1 MKSRLLKILSKFSKV
16 SKLSFKLVFR
26 KFPNL
31 LLKFRHEHYQLQDHP
46 ANYKKWVFIFLT
58 PIFLTLF
65 SVLAFNIIIDKGAYF
80 SYDEQFK
87 AALKA
92 LLEGNIVAELQ
103 VKNERILNEY
113 IINNIEHKIDA
124 IAVGSSRTMLF
135 RKRYLFDDANWF
147 FNHSM
152 PRCTLGDYLA
162 IIGAYKSLKGYIPK
176 TVVIGLDPWI
186 FNKNS
191 RFKNSWVRLK
201 EYYFY
206 LLGEIGIKKTHYHD
220 SLSIYVNAFD
230 KLLSWNYVLSNI
242 NFINDVLWTDKKY
255 FYIAKHIGIGVSL
268 IEPDGS
274 FHYPDKYLYR
284 SDDLVQKEAENIYH
298 SAAGLEYF
306 WELENR
312 KLFEM
317 FIEYLQQ
324 EGTNIIFFLPPYHP
338 TSYKNLISSQN
349 TKIINDIEEYLGI
362 FAKQK
367 DIRIVGSYN
376 PQKYNLS
383 NKDFIDGF
391 HTRSYVI
398 KNIFSTLK
406 R

>member
-1 MKSRLLKILSKFSKV
+1 MKSWQLKFLKKYCKISKLGFKLEFSKFTD
-16 SKLSFKLVFR
+16 
-26 KFPNL
+26 L
-31 LLKFRHEHYQLQDHP
+31 LANYRHEHYQLQNHHK
-46 ANYKKWVFIFLT
+46 NYKKWVFIFFT
-58 PIFLTLF
+58 SIFFTLF
-65 SVLAFNIIIDKGAYF
+65 SILAFNLIIDKGSYF
-80 SYDEQFK
+80 SYNEQLK
-87 AALKA
+87 AAAKA

-103 VKNERILNEY
+103 MTDNRILNEY
-113 IINNIEHKIDA
+113 FIKNIESKIDA

-135 RKRYLFDDANWF
+135 RKKYLFQDENIF

-152 PRCTLGDYLA
+152 DRSTLGDYLA
-162 IIGAYKSLKGYIPK
+162 IIGAYKSLKAYIPK
-176 TVVIGLDPWI
+176 TVVIGVDPWI

-191 RFKNSWVRLK
+191 RFNNAWVRLK

-206 LLGEIGIKKTHYHD
+206 LIREIGINNSHYD
-220 SLSIYVNAFD
+220 DYLSNVPNTFD
-230 KLLSWNYVLSNI
+230 TLLSWNYLLSNI
-242 NFINDVLWTDKKY
+242 NFIIDVLWNDKKY
-255 FYIAKHIGIGVSL
+255 FYIAKHIGIGVRL

-284 SDDLVQKEAENIYH
+284 GDDLVQNDAENSFYH
-298 SAAGLEYF
+298 SAGLENF
-306 WELENR
+306 WELNN
-312 KLFEM
+312 KILFEM
-317 FIEYLQQ
+317 FIEYLQK

-338 TSYKNLISSQN
+338 ASYKNLISSQN

-362 FAKQK
+362 LAKKK

-376 PQKYNLS
+376 PHKYNLI

-398 KNIFSTLK
+398 KNIFSALK